1 MKSGFD
7 RLNLRP
13 FERRLVVGVGTVVF
27 IVLNMFFVWPHFS
40 ARGKAL
46 EDLAAARALRTKF
59 EKEVAEAPESQRKV
73 RAIESEAEP
82 VPPEDQGLQFLR
94 TIQTQAAQ
102 SGVTLTG
109 TSRETIRTNSQ
120 FFIERSQTIT
130 VVATEQQLVDF
141 LFNIGAAGSMIRAR
155 DLSLRPDAPRQR
167 LGGSVKLVASYQKK
181 APPKP
186 APAATASGKP
196 ATKPA
201 EKPAAKPAEKPAL
214 KPADKAPVKPAE
226 TTTGVPQP
234 KPAGQAVLPPGS
246 GNPAP
251 MKPAS
256 PGQFTPN
263 PGRGAAGA
271 PDAGSGLPRP
281 RPMPRPGKPGS
292 STDKPTDQQE

>member
-1 MKSGFD
+1 M
-7 RLNLRP
+7 L
-13 FERRLVVGVGTVVF
+13 
-27 IVLNMFFVWPHFS
+27 FVWPHFS

-46 EDLAAARALRTKF
+46 ENLAAARTLLAKF
-59 EKEVAEAPESQRKV
+59 EKEVGEAPEAQRKV

-102 SGVTLTG
+102 SGATLTG

-155 DLSLRPDAPRQR
+155 DLSLRPDAPRHR

-201 EKPAAKPAEKPAL
+201 EKPAARFAEKPVL
-214 KPADKAPVKPAE
+214 KPADKPPVKPAE

-234 KPAGQAVLPPGS
+234 NPAEKAMLPPGS

-251 MKPAS
+251 MKPA
-256 PGQFTPN
+256 PPEQLTPK
-263 PGRGAAGA
+263 PSRGAAGA
-271 PDAGSGLPRP
+271 PDAGPGIPRQ
-281 RPMPRPGKPGS
+281 RPMPKPARPGS

>member
-1 MKSGFD
+1 MKSTFD

-27 IVLNMFFVWPHFS
+27 IVLNMVFVWPHFS

-46 EDLAAARALRTKF
+46 DNLEATRKLLAKF
-59 EKEVAEAPESQRKV
+59 EKEVGEAPESQRKV
-73 RAIESEAEP
+73 RALESEAEP

-130 VVATEQQLVDF
+130 IVAAEQQLVDF

-155 DLSLRPDAPRQR
+155 DLSLRPDAPRQH

-186 APAATASGKP
+186 APAATASSKP
-196 ATKPA
+196 AARPA

-214 KPADKAPVKPAE
+214 KPADKPLVKPAV

-234 KPAGQAVLPPGS
+234 NPADKAVLPPGS
-246 GNPAP
+246 GKPAL
-251 MKPAS
+251 MKPA
-256 PGQFTPN
+256 PPDQRRPM
-263 PGRGAAGA
+263 PGRGTDRPANAG
-271 PDAGSGLPRP
+271 PGIQPP
-281 RPMPRPGKPGS
+281 RPMPMPSKPGS
-292 STDKPTDQQE
+292 ATDKPTNEQE

>member
-1 MKSGFD
+1 MKSSFD

-27 IVLNMFFVWPHFS
+27 IVLNMLFVWPHFS

-46 EDLAAARALRTKF
+46 ENLDAARALLAKF
-59 EKEVAEAPESQRKV
+59 EKEVGEAPESQRKV
-73 RAIESEAEP
+73 RALESEAEP

-102 SGVTLTG
+102 SGATLTG
-109 TSRETIRTNSQ
+109 TSRETIRTNQ

-141 LFNIGAAGSMIRAR
+141 LFNIGAAGSMVRAR

-181 APPKP
+181 APAKP
-186 APAATASGKP
+186 APAATVSSKP

-201 EKPAAKPAEKPAL
+201 EKAATKPAEKPAL
-214 KPADKAPVKPAE
+214 KPADKPLVKPADKAA
-226 TTTGVPQP
+226 GVPP
-234 KPAGQAVLPPGS
+234 LKPADKAVLPPEPGR
-246 GNPAP
+246 
-251 MKPAS
+251 PAS
-256 PGQFTPN
+256 MRPALPDQRRPM
-263 PGRGAAGA
+263 PGRGTDRPANAG
-271 PDAGSGLPRP
+271 PGVPPP
-281 RPMPRPGKPGS
+281 RPMPMPSKPGS
-292 STDKPTDQQE
+292 STDKPTNQQE